1 MCEFKVYLDGEEVME
16 DVIFAKAEG
25 GSVLLRDIIGET
37 KKLEGATIEEVNVL
51 ETRLVIKRC

>member
-25 GSVLLRDIIGET
+25 GRVLLRDIIGET

>member
-1 MCEFKVYLDGEEVME
+1 MCEFKVYLDGEKVME

-25 GSVLLRDIIGET
+25 GRVLLRDIIGET